1 MWCRETSAWRWSTNP
16 IIIMQFNFDKIV
28 GGVICGTALLLA
40 PLLSQAESIWTDK
53 GMGAKMFT
61 DRRAMAVGDIV
72 TVVIQETSSVS
83 ASKESTT
90 DKTSS
95 TQDQINKLL
104 YSSMPIFERGGELPG
119 LDWGSSSSFSG
130 GGTISDQQSA
140 QTRLSAVVVDRQPNG
155 NLVIEGIRKT
165 VLSNEKN
172 YVILRGLIRP
182 TDIRADNTILSS
194 RLADAEVELIAEGS
208 LTEAQRKGWLSR
220 LHSWIN
226 PF

>member
-1 MWCRETSAWRWSTNP
+1 MFPKDFFHASWK
-16 IIIMQFNFDKIV
+16 FGF
-28 GGVICGTALLLA
+28 LLLVVQ
-40 PLLSQAESIWTDK
+40 PSQAESIWTDK

-72 TVVIQETSSVS
+72 TVVIQEASSIS

-90 DKTSS
+90 EKSTT

-104 YSSMPIFERGGELPG
+104 YSSMPIFEKNGELPG
-119 LDWGSSSSFSG
+119 LDWESSSSFSG
-130 GGTISDQQSA
+130 GGSISDQQSA
-140 QTRLSAVVVDRQPNG
+140 QTRLSAIVIDRQPNG

-165 VLSNEKN
+165 VLNNEKN

-194 RLADAEVELIAEGS
+194 RLADAEVELIAEGA
-208 LTEAQRKGWLSR
+208 LTEAQRRGWLTR
-220 LHSWIN
+220 LQNWIN